1 MEKGF
6 TLIELLVVVLIIGI
20 LAAVALPQ
28 YQGAVD
34 KSRFA
39 QLLTVSRSVKDAQER
54 YYMAN
59 GAYATDFSV
68 LDIQMPAGGEYDTET
83 IVSYRNG
90 PKYRLVPKASG
101 TPAAVYA
108 SDSYL
113 PDNLLITSYEQLN
126 SSNWQGRIYCYAY
139 NDSSRAHRLCKSLGG
154 TVYSTTCGGEGSCTA
169 YQILK

>member
-59 GAYATDFSV
+59 GVYATDFSV

-90 PKYRLVPKASG
+90 PKYRLVPKTSS

-113 PDNLLITSYEQLN
+113 PDNLLITPYEQLN
-126 SSNWQGRIYCYAY
+126 SSYWQGRISCYAY

-154 TVYSTTCGGEGSCTA
+154 TASSTPCDGKASCTA

>member
-59 GAYATDFSV
+59 GTYATDFSV
-68 LDIQMPAGGEYDTET
+68 LDIQMPAGSEYATET
-83 IVSYRNG
+83 VVSYPNG
-90 PKYRLVPKASG
+90 PKYRLVPKTSS

-113 PDNLLITSYEQLN
+113 PDNLLITSYDQLN
-126 SSNWQGRIYCYAY
+126 SSDGQGRISCYAY

-154 TVYSTTCGGEGSCTA
+154 TVSSTTCDGGRSCTA